1 MHFLNTLFECQ
12 IFKFLISEKKMYFF
26 NFKVLCRERD
36 ELLAL
41 LDVKERGRYL
51 RSRSISE
58 DEAYS
63 EYSSTEV
70 STVLFQIKIKKY
82 DMQFCFCMY
91 IIILQVVLL
100 FDCNDIWKQ

>member
-1 MHFLNTLFECQ
+1 
-12 IFKFLISEKKMYFF
+12 MYFF

-91 IIILQVVLL
+91 IHVIYITSS
-100 FDCNDIWKQ
+100 FAF

>member
-1 MHFLNTLFECQ
+1 MGKKIHLQNAFTKYMYSYLNTCIGFSSFHLKTNLYFLN
-12 IFKFLISEKKMYFF
+12 FKA
-26 NFKVLCRERD
+26 LCRERD

-70 STVLFQIKIKKY
+70 NTVLFQIK
-82 DMQFCFCMY
+82 
-91 IIILQVVLL
+91 
-100 FDCNDIWKQ
+100 N

>member
-1 MHFLNTLFECQ
+1 M
-12 IFKFLISEKKMYFF
+12 
-26 NFKVLCRERD
+26 LCRERD

-70 STVLFQIKIKKY
+70 KTGFYFKSKLICHAI
-82 DMQFCFCMY
+82 
-91 IIILQVVLL
+91 LL
-100 FDCNDIWKQ
+100 FAIGLQ

>member
-1 MHFLNTLFECQ
+1 MKKKLYFL
-12 IFKFLISEKKMYFF
+12 

-70 STVLFQIKIKKY
+70 KNWILFQIKIKKY
-82 DMQFCFCMY
+82 VMQFFY
-91 IIILQVVLL
+91 LL
-100 FDCNDIWKQ
+100 LDCNDALTLDIVTDFLMYR

>member
-1 MHFLNTLFECQ
+1 
-12 IFKFLISEKKMYFF
+12 MYFLH
-26 NFKVLCRERD
+26 FKVLCRERD

-70 STVLFQIKIKKY
+70 STVLFQIKFKKY
-82 DMQFCFCMY
+82 DMQFCFCMHIHVIY
-91 IIILQVVLL
+91 ITSS
-100 FDCNDIWKQ
+100 FAF

>member
-1 MHFLNTLFECQ
+1 M
-12 IFKFLISEKKMYFF
+12 
-26 NFKVLCRERD
+26 LCRERD

-70 STVLFQIKIKKY
+70 KNWILFQINIKKY
-82 DMQFCFCMY
+82 DMQFFY
-91 IIILQVVLL
+91 LL
-100 FDCNDIWKQ
+100 LDCKYALTSDMVTEFLTYR

>member
-1 MHFLNTLFECQ
+1 MKKKLYFL
-12 IFKFLISEKKMYFF
+12 

-70 STVLFQIKIKKY
+70 KNWILFQINIKKY
-82 DMQFCFCMY
+82 DMQFFY
-91 IIILQVVLL
+91 LL
-100 FDCNDIWKQ
+100 LDCNYALTLDMVTDFLTYQ

>member
-1 MHFLNTLFECQ
+1 
-12 IFKFLISEKKMYFF
+12 MYFF

-70 STVLFQIKIKKY
+70 NTVL
-82 DMQFCFCMY
+82 
-91 IIILQVVLL
+91 LQVVL
-100 FDCNDIWKQ
+100 IWTAVTYGSSKIKMATWHQESF

>member
-1 MHFLNTLFECQ
+1 MKKKLYFL
-12 IFKFLISEKKMYFF
+12 

-70 STVLFQIKIKKY
+70 KKL
-82 DMQFCFCMY
+82 DFISNQ
-91 IIILQVVLL
+91 
-100 FDCNDIWKQ
+100 N